1 MGIERLRKRRAAD
14 NPTFRPRVYPC
25 RRTRFGLEY
34 GAHQIQ
40 GDRQVKSLRVRQ
52 IGFLTFVALCLAASA
67 ALAKQQA
74 KAPAPASAKA
84 AAAPANPNFVKAIGN
99 PSAPI
104 TMEVFGDFQ
113 CPACRG
119 FFEGSVKQVIDDYVI
134 PGKVYLIH
142 RDFPLD
148 MHPYARQ
155 AARLA
160 NAAAEFGQ
168 FEAIERALYDHQD
181 EWSTKGNIDEVMATY
196 FPPTQFKKFQAFESQ
211 HMSEINA
218 SIERDRAMGVQRNV
232 NQTPT
237 IYITARG
244 KTEALPGGGVD
255 YKLLKSYFDYLLRQ

>member
-1 MGIERLRKRRAAD
+1 M
-14 NPTFRPRVYPC
+14 
-25 RRTRFGLEY
+25 
-34 GAHQIQ
+34 
-40 GDRQVKSLRVRQ
+40 KSLAVRQ
-52 IGFLTFVALCLAASA
+52 IGILILAAVCAVAASA
-67 ALAKQQA
+67 LAAPQSKPAANTAA
-74 KAPAPASAKA
+74 KPAASG
-84 AAAPANPNFVKAIGN
+84 PANPTFDKTIGN

-104 TMEVFGDFQ
+104 KMEVFGDFQ

-119 FFEGSVKQVIDDYVI
+119 FFEGTVKQVIDDYVI
-134 PGKVYLIH
+134 PGKVYIVH

-181 EWSTKGNIDEVMATY
+181 EWSTKGNIDQVMASY
-196 FPPTQFKKFQAFESQ
+196 FPPAEFKKFQAFEAQ
-211 HMSEINA
+211 HINEINA

-237 IYITARG
+237 VYITAHG
-244 KTEALPGGGVD
+244 KSEALPGGGVD
-255 YKLLKSYFDYLLRQ
+255 YKLLKSYFDFLLRQ

>member
-1 MGIERLRKRRAAD
+1 M
-14 NPTFRPRVYPC
+14 
-25 RRTRFGLEY
+25 
-34 GAHQIQ
+34 
-40 GDRQVKSLRVRQ
+40 KSLPVRQ
-52 IGFLTFVALCLAASA
+52 IRFLTLVSLCVLASA
-67 ALAKQQA
+67 AFANQQA
-74 KAPAPASAKA
+74 KAPTPPSAKA
-84 AAAPANPNFVKAIGN
+84 APAAGAPPTFLKAIGN

-119 FFEGSVKQVIDDYVI
+119 FFETTVKQVIDDYVI
-134 PGKVYLIH
+134 SGKVYLIH

-160 NAAAEFGQ
+160 NAATEFGK

-181 EWSTKGNIDEVMATY
+181 EWSTKGNIDEVIAAS
-196 FPPTQFKKFQAFESQ
+196 FPPAEFKKFQAYESQ

-218 SIERDRAMGVQRNV
+218 SIEREHAMGAQRNV

-237 IYITARG
+237 VYITAHG

-255 YKLLKSYFDYLLRQ
+255 YKLLKSYFDYLMRQ

>member
-1 MGIERLRKRRAAD
+1 VATATFASPQTKAPAATATKAAAQAA
-14 NPTFRPRVYPC
+14 NPTFQKV
-25 RRTRFGLEY
+25 
-34 GAHQIQ
+34 
-40 GDRQVKSLRVRQ
+40 
-52 IGFLTFVALCLAASA
+52 
-67 ALAKQQA
+67 
-74 KAPAPASAKA
+74 
-84 AAAPANPNFVKAIGN
+84 IGN
-99 PSAPI
+99 QSAPI

-113 CPACRG
+113 CPACRV
-119 FFEGSVKQVIDDYVI
+119 FFESTVKQVIDDYVI
-134 PGKVYLIH
+134 PGKVYIIH
-142 RDFPLD
+142 RDFPLE

-196 FPPTQFKKFQAFESQ
+196 FPAAQFKKFQAFETS
-211 HMSEINA
+211 HVSEINA
-218 SIERDRAMGVQRNV
+218 SIERDRALGVQRNV

-237 IYITARG
+237 VYITSKG

>member
-1 MGIERLRKRRAAD
+1 
-14 NPTFRPRVYPC
+14 
-25 RRTRFGLEY
+25 
-34 GAHQIQ
+34 
-40 GDRQVKSLRVRQ
+40 VKSHPVRQ
-52 IGFLTFVALCLAASA
+52 LVVLILAAVCAVATA
-67 ALAKQQA
+67 AFATQQT
-74 KAPAPASAKA
+74 KAPTPTSAKPPAQA
-84 AAAPANPNFVKAIGN
+84 ASLNFVKAIGN
-99 PSAPI
+99 PNAPI

-119 FFEGSVKQVIDDYVI
+119 FFEGTTKQVIDDYVI

-142 RDFPLD
+142 RDFPLE

-181 EWSTKGNIDEVMATY
+181 EWSAKGNIDGVIASN
-196 FPPTQFKKFQAFESQ
+196 FPPAQFKKFQDFEST
-211 HMSEINA
+211 HMGEINA
-218 SIERDRAMGVQRNV
+218 SIERDRALGMQRNV

-237 IYITARG
+237 VYITAHG

-255 YKLLKSYFDYLLRQ
+255 YKLLKSYLDYLLRQ

>member
-1 MGIERLRKRRAAD
+1 MKLL
-14 NPTFRPRVYPC
+14 P
-25 RRTRFGLEY
+25 
-34 GAHQIQ
+34 
-40 GDRQVKSLRVRQ
+40 VRQ
-52 IGFLTFVALCLAASA
+52 IGFLTLVALCAAMPA
-67 ALAKQQA
+67 AIANPQTKTA
-74 KAPAPASAKA
+74 TPASAKVA
-84 AAAPANPNFVKAIGN
+84 QKETAPPTFVKAIGN
-99 PSAPI
+99 PNAPI

-119 FFEGSVKQVIDDYVI
+119 FFEGTTKQVIDDYVI

-142 RDFPLD
+142 RDFPLE

-181 EWSTKGNIDEVMATY
+181 EWSTKGNIDDVIASN
-196 FPPTQFKKFQAFESQ
+196 FPPAQFKKFQAFESQ
-211 HMSEINA
+211 HISDINA
-218 SIERDRAMGVQRNV
+218 SIERDRALGMQRNV

-237 IYITARG
+237 IYITAHG

>member
-1 MGIERLRKRRAAD
+1 
-14 NPTFRPRVYPC
+14 
-25 RRTRFGLEY
+25 
-34 GAHQIQ
+34 
-40 GDRQVKSLRVRQ
+40 VKSLPVRPFR
-52 IGFLTFVALCLAASA
+52 FLTLVALCFAGSGAFAQQQTKPAAPSA
-67 ALAKQQA
+67 A
-74 KAPAPASAKA
+74 KAVTAPS
-84 AAAPANPNFVKAIGN
+84 NPNFQKMIGN

-113 CPACRG
+113 CPACRT
-119 FFEGSVKQVIDDYVI
+119 FFETTVKQVIDDYVI
-134 PGKVYLIH
+134 PGKVHLIH

-181 EWSTKGNIDEVMATY
+181 EWSAKGNIDEVMASY
-196 FPPTQFKKFQAFESQ
+196 FPPAQFKKFQAFESQ
-211 HMSEINA
+211 HINEINA
-218 SIERDRAMGVQRNV
+218 SIERDHAMGMLRNV

-237 IYITARG
+237 VYITAHG

>member
-1 MGIERLRKRRAAD
+1 MFTKS
-14 NPTFRPRVYPC
+14 
-25 RRTRFGLEY
+25 
-34 GAHQIQ
+34 Q
-40 GDRQVKSLRVRQ
+40 GDRRVKSLPVRQ
-52 IGFLTFVALCLAASA
+52 IRFLILVALCVVATAAF
-67 ALAKQQA
+67 AKKQT
-74 KAPAPASAKA
+74 KAPAPSAAKATPA
-84 AAAPANPNFVKAIGN
+84 AAANPTFQKTIGN
-99 PSAPI
+99 PNAPI

-119 FFEGSVKQVIDDYVI
+119 FFETTVKQVIDDYVI

-142 RDFPLD
+142 RDFPLE

-181 EWSTKGNIDEVMATY
+181 EWSTKGNIDEVMASY
-196 FPPTQFKKFQAFESQ
+196 FPPAQFKKFQAFESQ
-211 HMSEINA
+211 HISEINA
-218 SIERDRAMGVQRNV
+218 SIERDRAMGMQRNV

-237 IYITARG
+237 VYITSHS

>member
-1 MGIERLRKRRAAD
+1 M
-14 NPTFRPRVYPC
+14 
-25 RRTRFGLEY
+25 
-34 GAHQIQ
+34 
-40 GDRQVKSLRVRQ
+40 KSLPVRQ
-52 IGFLTFVALCLAASA
+52 IGILTLAALCVVASA
-67 ALAKQQA
+67 AFAKKQT
-74 KAPAPASAKA
+74 KAPASSAAKVATA
-84 AAAPANPNFVKAIGN
+84 AAANPTFQKTIGN
-99 PSAPI
+99 PKAPI

-119 FFEGSVKQVIDDYVI
+119 FFETSVKQVIDDYVI
-134 PGKVYLIH
+134 PGKVYIIH

-160 NAAAEFGQ
+160 NAASEFGQ

-181 EWSTKGNIDEVMATY
+181 EWSAKGNIDEVMASY
-196 FPPTQFKKFQAFESQ
+196 FPPAQFKKFQAFESL
-211 HMSEINA
+211 HISEINA
-218 SIERDRAMGVQRNV
+218 SIERDRAMGMQRNV

-237 IYITARG
+237 VYITAHS

>member
-1 MGIERLRKRRAAD
+1 VKLLPVRHIGYLTLVALCGVASAAFATPQTKAPTPLSAKPAAPAA
-14 NPTFRPRVYPC
+14 NPTFQK
-25 RRTRFGLEY
+25 T
-34 GAHQIQ
+34 
-40 GDRQVKSLRVRQ
+40 
-52 IGFLTFVALCLAASA
+52 
-67 ALAKQQA
+67 
-74 KAPAPASAKA
+74 
-84 AAAPANPNFVKAIGN
+84 IGN
-99 PSAPI
+99 PNAPI

-119 FFEGSVKQVIDDYVI
+119 FFEGTVKQVIDDYVI

-142 RDFPLD
+142 RDFPLE

-181 EWSTKGNIDEVMATY
+181 EWSAKGNIDEVIATY
-196 FPPTQFKKFQAFESQ
+196 FPPATFKKFQAFESQ

-218 SIERDRAMGVQRNV
+218 SIERERAMGAQRNV

-237 IYITARG
+237 VYITSHG

>member
-1 MGIERLRKRRAAD
+1 VKLR
-14 NPTFRPRVYPC
+14 P
-25 RRTRFGLEY
+25 
-34 GAHQIQ
+34 
-40 GDRQVKSLRVRQ
+40 VRQ
-52 IGFLTFVALCLAASA
+52 IGFLTLAALCIVATVAFGTP
-67 ALAKQQA
+67 QT
-74 KAPAPASAKA
+74 KAPTPSSAKT
-84 AAAPANPNFVKAIGN
+84 AAPAANPTFQKAIGN
-99 PSAPI
+99 PNAPI
-104 TMEVFGDFQ
+104 TM
-113 CPACRG
+113 
-119 FFEGSVKQVIDDYVI
+119 DYVI

-142 RDFPLD
+142 RDFPLE

-181 EWSTKGNIDEVMATY
+181 EWSAKGNIDEVIATY
-196 FPPTQFKKFQAFESQ
+196 FPPATFKKFQVFESQ

-218 SIERDRAMGVQRNV
+218 SIERERTMGAQRNV

-237 IYITARG
+237 VYITAHG

>member
-1 MGIERLRKRRAAD
+1 MKLLA
-14 NPTFRPRVYPC
+14 
-25 RRTRFGLEY
+25 L
-34 GAHQIQ
+34 
-40 GDRQVKSLRVRQ
+40 
-52 IGFLTFVALCLAASA
+52 VAVC
-67 ALAKQQA
+67 ALATAAFAKKQT
-74 KAPAPASAKA
+74 KPTPASAKA
-84 AAAPANPNFVKAIGN
+84 AAPANPTFVKAIGN
-99 PSAPI
+99 PNAPI

-119 FFEGSVKQVIDDYVI
+119 FFEGTTKQVIDDYVI

-148 MHPYARQ
+148 MHPFARQ

-181 EWSTKGNIDEVMATY
+181 EWSAKGNIDEVVASS
-196 FPPTQFKKFQAFESQ
+196 FPAAEFKKFQAFESQ
-211 HMSEINA
+211 HMNEINA
-218 SIERDRAMGVQRNV
+218 SIERDRALGTQRNV

-237 IYITARG
+237 VYITAHG